1 MTIFMGNHIRNSLK
15 KEQQKGNE
23 NASKKRK
30 VQQNNKLQHQE
41 GDASGKTAETSSS
54 NRHEHGGKE

>member
-1 MTIFMGNHIRNSLK
+1 MAIFMGNHIRNSLR

-23 NASKKRK
+23 NASKKGK
-30 VQQNNKLQHQE
+30 VKQNNKLQHQE
-41 GDASGKTAETSSS
+41 GDASRQATETSSS